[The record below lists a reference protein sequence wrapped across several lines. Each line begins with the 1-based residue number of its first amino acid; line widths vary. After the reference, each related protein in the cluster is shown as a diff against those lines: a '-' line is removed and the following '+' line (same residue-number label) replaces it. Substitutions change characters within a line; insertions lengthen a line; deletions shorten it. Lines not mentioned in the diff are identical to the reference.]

1 MSRRSLRVADTPE
14 GSHAL
19 PLKQTGAFG
28 VLQGSAERFSQEG
41 SLMRLLPLGIVV
53 ACSSLVAAQSS
64 TPPTQNLPATARLTF
79 EVASIKRNVSG
90 DSNASIRVQPG
101 GQLIV
106 SNNSLFNLIRNA
118 YGTQRY
124 EMVPGPQFPSW
135 IDDKWDILAKA
146 PADAPQVQEQMQL
159 RLRSLLEDRFK
170 LVARREMREMPI
182 YELVVARSDGKL
194 GPQIK
199 PSGDECAA
207 QGRAREAGVA
217 PPPLPPGGFCGTRT
231 GNGNVSMKGV
241 PLSNFVRNLGGTTG
255 RFVIDKTGLTGP
267 FDLELQWAPDQ
278 PAGGAQTDGVSL
290 FAAMQE
296 QLGLKLEAKRA
307 PVEVLVIDSAER
319 PIED

>member
-1 MSRRSLRVADTPE
+1 MMLTTLAS
-14 GSHAL
+14 
-19 PLKQTGAFG
+19 
-28 VLQGSAERFSQEG
+28 
-41 SLMRLLPLGIVV
+41 IVM
-53 ACSSLVAAQSS
+53 AQS
-64 TPPTQNLPATARLTF
+64 PTSPGAGQRLTF

-90 DSNASIRVQPG
+90 DQNSSIRIQPG
-101 GQLIV
+101 GQMIV
-106 SNNSLFNLIRNA
+106 TNNSLFNLIRNA

-170 LVARREMREMPI
+170 LKAWREMREMPV

-207 QGRAREAGVA
+207 QGRARDAGVA

-231 GNGNVSMKGV
+231 SNGTVSMKGV

-255 RFVIDKTGLTGP
+255 RFIIDKTGLTGP
-267 FDLELQWAPDQ
+267 FDLDLQWAPDQ
-278 PAGGAQTDGVSL
+278 PGAGPTAQPGAQLDGVSL

>member
-1 MSRRSLRVADTPE
+1 MMLAILASV
-14 GSHAL
+14 
-19 PLKQTGAFG
+19 
-28 VLQGSAERFSQEG
+28 
-41 SLMRLLPLGIVV
+41 VV
-53 ACSSLVAAQSS
+53 AQS
-64 TPPTQNLPATARLTF
+64 PPSPAGAGQRLTF

-90 DSNASIRVQPG
+90 DPNASIRVQPG
-101 GQLIV
+101 GQMIV
-106 SNNSLFNLIRNA
+106 TNNSLFNLIRNA

-124 EMVPGPQFPSW
+124 DMVPGPQFPSW

-146 PADAPQVQEQMQL
+146 PADAPQVQDQMQL

-170 LVARREMREMPI
+170 LKAWREIREMPV

-207 QGRAREAGVA
+207 QGRPREAGVA

-231 GNGNVSMKGV
+231 GNGTVSMKGV

-255 RFVIDKTGLTGP
+255 RFIIDKTGLTGP
-267 FDLELQWAPDQ
+267 FDLDLQWAPDQ
-278 PAGGAQTDGVSL
+278 PGTGQTAQPGAQLDGVSL

-307 PVEVLVIDSAER
+307 PVEILVIDSAER
-319 PIED
+319 PRED

>member
-1 MSRRSLRVADTPE
+1 
-14 GSHAL
+14 
-19 PLKQTGAFG
+19 
-28 VLQGSAERFSQEG
+28 
-41 SLMRLLPLGIVV
+41 MRTTTL
-53 ACSSLVAAQSS
+53 LVALMLTTLASILVAQSPTS
-64 TPPTQNLPATARLTF
+64 TAGAGQRLTF

-90 DSNASIRVQPG
+90 DQNSSIRIQPG
-101 GQLIV
+101 GQMIV
-106 SNNSLFNLIRNA
+106 TNNSLFNLIRNA

-124 EMVPGPQFPSW
+124 DMVPGPQFPSW

-146 PADAPQVQEQMQL
+146 PADAPQVQDQMQL

-170 LVARREMREMPI
+170 LKAWREMREMPV

-231 GNGNVSMKGV
+231 GNGTVSMKGV

-255 RFVIDKTGLTGP
+255 RFIIDKTGLTGP
-267 FDLELQWAPDQ
+267 FDLDLQWAPDQ
-278 PAGGAQTDGVSL
+278 PGTGQTAQPGAQLDGVSL

-307 PVEVLVIDSAER
+307 PVEILVIDSAER
-319 PIED
+319 PRED